1 MATKKKAPAK
11 KKVTAKASKA
21 ATAKVTTEAATAQPQ
36 VANVVSN

>member
-11 KKVTAKASKA
+11 KKATKTTKAVS
-21 ATAKVTTEAATAQPQ
+21 AKVTTEAAPAAPE